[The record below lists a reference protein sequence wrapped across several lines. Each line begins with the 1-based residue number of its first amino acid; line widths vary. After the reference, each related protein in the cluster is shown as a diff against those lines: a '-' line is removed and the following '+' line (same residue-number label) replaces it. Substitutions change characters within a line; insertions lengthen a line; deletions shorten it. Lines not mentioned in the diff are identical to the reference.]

1 MSSSERILFVDDDAL
16 VRTAFARSLRTRG
29 FKVELASGAEHAIE
43 LAGEREY
50 AVIVTDYRM
59 PRTNGLELVGILGKR
74 QPCATYVLVSGEC
87 DLGPDLRAGRDTQ
100 VSHIVS
106 KPWDTDE
113 LAKLLTRCI
122 EAYRERSAAALSI
135 RAPIARPDLRK
146 TYLKNVLKEMESNLS
161 VALREAMGSQRDGPL
176 FSPQKRVVKFADTL
190 ARTMGVEDDVL
201 LALEK
206 GAILHDAGKRGIPK
220 SILLGP
226 DPLSDEEW
234 DVMRAYPVL
243 MGKLLEGGEHIDGA
257 REVVVQHHE
266 RWDGAGYPAALKGE
280 EITEGARIFAVADA
294 FDAIISERP
303 YRPASAI
310 ASAIRELI
318 RCSGTQF
325 DPRVV
330 RAFSDVPESQWESIA
345 REWDD

>member
-1 MSSSERILFVDDDAL
+1 MGCSERILFVDDDPL
-16 VRTAFARSLRTRG
+16 VRTAFARSLRTRD
-29 FKVELASGAEHAIE
+29 FNVELAEGAEHAIT

-59 PRTNGLELVGILGKR
+59 PRTNGLELVGILEKQ

-87 DLGPDLRAGRDTQ
+87 DLGPGLSGGRAGGDTL
-100 VSHIVS
+100 VSHIIS

-113 LAKLLTRCI
+113 LVTLLMRCI
-122 EAYRERSAAALSI
+122 EAYRERRVQALSL
-135 RAPIARPDLRK
+135 RAPVVRPDLRK
-146 TYLKNVLKEMESNLS
+146 VYLKNVLKEMESNLS
-161 VALREAMGSQRDGPL
+161 VALRETMGN
-176 FSPQKRVVKFADTL
+176 FSSPNQRVVKFADTL
-190 ARTMGVEDDVL
+190 ARTMGAGDDVL

-243 MGKLLEGGEHIDGA
+243 MGKLLEGDERVDGA

-280 EITEGARIFAVADA
+280 EISEGARIFAVADA

-330 RAFSDVPESQWESIA
+330 RAVSDVPESQWESIA